1 VVGVGTTKTGYVIRF
16 KDKRSAKPAR
26 TNTEWLEKLG
36 NGTKL
41 VNPRFE
47 IVVHRTPT
55 EDFSLPKN
63 KKQGINRIMEENDL
77 AVKGYQIDDIAWLKK
92 KDKLLGKSASLKIWL
107 KTPEAAEWIINNG
120 LIVGQR
126 YIGSIEPYQIKR
138 KDIANVKALATS
150 RGPAENP
157 RNTHTALENMINET
171 SPRARTQSVLTA
183 MGRTQ
188 QETRIVRDTL

>member
-1 VVGVGTTKTGYVIRF
+1 VIRF
-16 KDKRSAKPAR
+16 KDERSAKTAR
-26 TNTEWLEKLG
+26 TNTERLEKIG

-47 IVVHRTPT
+47 IVLHGTPT
-55 EDFSLPKN
+55 EDFLLPKN

-126 YIGSIEPYQIKR
+126 YIGSIEPYQIKKKRYR
-138 KDIANVKALATS
+138 KCQGFGHLAWSCREPTKYAHCAGEHDQRDCPQGMNAKCVDCNGAHLTGDKDCKGHS
-150 RGPAENP
+150 V
-157 RNTHTALENMINET
+157 IN
-171 SPRARTQSVLTA
+171 ARQ
-183 MGRTQ
+183 
-188 QETRIVRDTL
+188 